1 MNRPACL
8 IINSEDQT
16 IFHLSRPV
24 SQFLSSRRVV
34 SCRPGPAVQS
44 SRREAVGG
52 VGGEREMPR
61 SLNVLLGDHREIREE
76 ARASPEEAEQEPQ
89 ELMIKIFTIK
99 LSLSL

>member
-1 MNRPACL
+1 M
-8 IINSEDQT
+8 QT
-16 IFHLSRPV
+16 WPC
-24 SQFLSSRRVV
+24 RVK
-34 SCRPGPAVQS
+34 S

-99 LSLSL
+99 FSLSL

>member
-52 VGGEREMPR
+52 EREMPR

-99 LSLSL
+99 FSLSL